1 MTIKS
6 IIIVIII
13 SIATGA
19 AIYYLSTP
27 KANNLKNASAPKE
40 VPITTDSIAS
50 PSPLPSEPPIDK
62 NTDLSAEIKNQ
73 VSPDFSD
80 DYKKLKEAV
89 NTTF

>member
-1 MTIKS
+1 MNIKS

-27 KANNLKNASAPKE
+27 KANNLKNTSAPKE
-40 VPITTDSIAS
+40 VPLTTNVEAS

-73 VSPDFSD
+73 LSPDFSV
-80 DYKKLKEAV
+80 DYKKLKTEV
-89 NTTF
+89 DQSF

>member
-1 MTIKS
+1 MNMKS
-6 IIIVIII
+6 IVIVIII
-13 SIATGA
+13 SIATGV
-19 AIYYLSTP
+19 AIYYLSLP
-27 KANNLKNASAPKE
+27 KTNTLTNSAPKE